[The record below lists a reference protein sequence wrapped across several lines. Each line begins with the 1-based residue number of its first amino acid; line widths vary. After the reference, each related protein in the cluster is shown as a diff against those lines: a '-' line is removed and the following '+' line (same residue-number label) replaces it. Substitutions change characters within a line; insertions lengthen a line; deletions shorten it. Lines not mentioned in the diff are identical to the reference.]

1 MLIYGNGGG
10 GACQPKPARPPR
22 PAAAPKTRPP
32 TDTHKQLA
40 DTDNGPP
47 PPAPPGYRLPY
58 SRIPNNIRLATLK
71 FTQQDGVATIT
82 LNRPAAGNRINPEMA
97 EELRTLA
104 AELAAD
110 DALRL
115 VVLTAVGDCFSTG
128 RAGLPGGLPGTLTD
142 GDSGLPGGGLP
153 DDDAGGPLSAIR
165 ALPVASAVAAIP
177 APVLAALNGDATDQ
191 GLELALAADLRIAV
205 GAARL
210 GFAPLS
216 SAAFPGDGG
225 TQRLPRLV
233 GPAWARDLLL
243 TGRLLDAAEAHRIGL
258 VNYVADGRD
267 ELAALTAQLTRQICA
282 AGPLAARYAKEA
294 ATHGP
299 ELTLE
304 QGLGLETDLN
314 VLLQSTKDR
323 AEGIASFLERRPP
336 QFTGQ

>member
-1 MLIYGNGGG
+1 M
-10 GACQPKPARPPR
+10 
-22 PAAAPKTRPP
+22 
-32 TDTHKQLA
+32 TDT
-40 DTDNGPP
+40 DSGPP
-47 PPAPPGYRLPY
+47 APPPPGYRLLC
-58 SRIPNNIRLATLK
+58 SRIPNNIRTATLK
-71 FTQQDGVATIT
+71 YTRQDGVATIT
-82 LNRPAAGNRINPEMA
+82 LNRPDAGNRINPEMA

-115 VVLTAVGDCFSTG
+115 VVLTAAGGCFSTG
-128 RAGLPGGLPGTLTD
+128 RAGLPGGLDD
-142 GDSGLPGGGLP
+142 GDSGLA
-153 DDDAGGPLSAIR
+153 DDDAAGPLSALR
-165 ALPVASAVAAIP
+165 ALQVASAVAAIP

-205 GAARL
+205 GAARF

-216 SAAFPGDGG
+216 AAAFPGDGG

-267 ELAALTAQLTRQICA
+267 ELAELTAQLTRQICA

-294 ATHGP
+294 ATQGL

-323 AEGIASFLERRPP
+323 AEGLASFRERRPP

>member
-1 MLIYGNGGG
+1 MLIYGNGGF

-22 PAAAPKTRPP
+22 PAMPP
-32 TDTHKQLA
+32 QALTPSDTHRRLA
-40 DTDNGPP
+40 DTDSGLTATN
-47 PPAPPGYRLPY
+47 PAG
-58 SRIPNNIRLATLK
+58 IPATLGKDTDNIRLATLK
-71 FTQQDGVATIT
+71 FSYQDGVATIT
-82 LNRPAAGNRINPEMA
+82 LNCPADGNRINPAMA

-110 DALRL
+110 DGLRL
-115 VVLTAVGDCFSTG
+115 VVLTAAGDCFSTG
-128 RAGLPGGLPGTLTD
+128 RAGLPGALDD
-142 GDSGLPGGGLP
+142 GDSGLA
-153 DDDAGGPLSAIR
+153 DDEAAAGPLPAIR
-165 ALPVASAVAAIP
+165 ALQVASAVAAIP
-177 APVLAALNGDATDQ
+177 APVLAALNGDATGQ
-191 GLELALAADLRIAV
+191 GLELALAADLRAAV

-216 SAAFPGDGG
+216 AAAFPGDGG

-258 VNYVADGRD
+258 VNYVVDGRD
-267 ELAALTAQLTRQICA
+267 ELAALTAELTRQICA

-294 ATHGP
+294 ATQGP

-314 VLLQSTKDR
+314 ALLQSTQDR
-323 AEGIASFLERRPP
+323 TEGLASFRERRPP

>member
-1 MLIYGNGGG
+1 
-10 GACQPKPARPPR
+10 
-22 PAAAPKTRPP
+22 
-32 TDTHKQLA
+32 
-40 DTDNGPP
+40 
-47 PPAPPGYRLPY
+47 
-58 SRIPNNIRLATLK
+58 
-71 FTQQDGVATIT
+71 
-82 LNRPAAGNRINPEMA
+82 MA

-115 VVLTAVGDCFSTG
+115 VVLTAAGDCFSTG
-128 RAGLPGGLPGTLTD
+128 RAGLPAGLPAGLDD
-142 GDSGLPGGGLP
+142 GGSDLAGGGLTGGGLA
-153 DDDAGGPLSAIR
+153 DDGAAGPLSIIR

-205 GAARL
+205 GAARF

-216 SAAFPGDGG
+216 AAAFPGDGG

-258 VNYVADGRD
+258 VNYVVDGRA
-267 ELAALTAQLTRQICA
+267 ELAALTAELTRQICA

-294 ATHGP
+294 AHQGL